1 MSPNPRPVRFLKQG
15 SFVALISLVL
25 FSGCRKPEPD
35 QGLELLPGDPLGV
48 VVDTF
53 TLQAYTVVDTAVR
66 TSGLSKQLLG
76 AYLDPHFGLVKA
88 GFVTQLRLPAN
99 NIGQGIDTSGLV
111 ADSLVLSLAFDGA
124 NYGYGNLDPQIFQAY
139 ELDEGLSLDS
149 SYYAYREPQVMEADL
164 VANRGGRIRPQ
175 PTSQPVI
182 LGDSLAPQLRIRLSG
197 ELADRFMDAFGTAA
211 MASNDAFLDFF
222 KGVHVTVDEQGLLPN
237 QGGILIFDL
246 IADAS
251 KATLYYHDLNDQPDQ
266 TRAFDLL
273 INSNCVRYTATRHDP
288 ALATEPGLQE
298 TIADTVSESMITHVQ
313 ALGGLRTAIQFPSI
327 ATEAGSGRILA
338 KAELLAPL
346 SGTYYPFYP
355 PPTQLFLFRRTEN
368 GDAFLP
374 DQLNGLGV
382 IDGVFRQDEMAYRF
396 NITRYV
402 QGLINQSYENN
413 GLTMVVGGSGVTA
426 NRVVLR
432 GPGAT
437 EKPMTLRLTFTTY

>member
-1 MSPNPRPVRFLKQG
+1 M
-15 SFVALISLVL
+15 ALLCTLLVL
-25 FSGCRKPEPD
+25 GCRKPEPD
-35 QGLELLPGDPLGV
+35 QGLDLLPGDPLGV

-53 TLQAYTVVDTAVR
+53 TLHAYTVVDTALR

-111 ADSLVLSLAFDGA
+111 ADSLVLALAFDGA
-124 NYGYGNLDPQIFQAY
+124 NYGYGNLDPQVFQAF
-139 ELDEGLSLDS
+139 ELNESLSLDS
-149 SYYAYREPQVMEADL
+149 SYFAYREPDVLNSDL

-175 PTSQPVI
+175 PTSRPSV
-182 LGDSLAPQLRIRLSG
+182 LGDSLAPQLRVKLSG
-197 ELADRFMDAFGTAA
+197 ALASRFMDAFGTPS
-211 MASNDAFLDFF
+211 MASNDAFLEFF
-222 KGVHVTVDEQGLLPN
+222 KGIYVTVDESGLLPN
-237 QGGILIFDL
+237 QGGVLILDL
-246 IADAS
+246 LADAS
-251 KATLYYHDLNDQPDQ
+251 KATLYYRDLNDQPDQ
-266 TRAFDLL
+266 TRTFDLL
-273 INSNCVRYTATRHDP
+273 INSNCVRYTRTVHDP
-288 ALATEPGLQE
+288 ALATQPGLQE
-298 TIADTVSESMITHVQ
+298 AIADTVSSSVITHVQ
-313 ALGGLRTAIQFPSI
+313 ALGGLRTVVQFPSI
-327 ATEAGSGRILA
+327 TTEAGSGRILA

-355 PPTQLFLFRRTEN
+355 PPTQLFIFRRTAA

-382 IDGVFRQDEMAYRF
+382 IDGIFRQDEMAYRF

-402 QGLINQSYENN
+402 QGVINQTYENN

-426 NRVVLR
+426 NRVVLN
-432 GPGAT
+432 GPGAP